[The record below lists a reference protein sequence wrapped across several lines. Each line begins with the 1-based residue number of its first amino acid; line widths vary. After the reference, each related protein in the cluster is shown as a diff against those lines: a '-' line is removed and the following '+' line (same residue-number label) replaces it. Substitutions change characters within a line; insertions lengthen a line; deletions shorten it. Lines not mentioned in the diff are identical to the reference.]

1 MRERGE
7 FEREKVKREGGS
19 MGKRER
25 EREREREKER
35 RVVRQWKRRRACEG
49 ERIRET
55 MWGEREGDHLMP

>member
-1 MRERGE
+1 MCERGE
-7 FEREKVKREGGS
+7 SLRERKWREKAGAWE
-19 MGKRER
+19 RER